1 MAGAFLLLL
10 MQQQTCISFS
20 FPEEHISCLKVS
32 VVVAL
37 CMEREGDEKVTPTGK
52 MVPGFMH
59 RTEFRRDFLVPL

>member
-20 FPEEHISCLKVS
+20 FPEEYISCLKVS

-37 CMEREGDEKVTPTGK
+37 CLEREGDDKVTPAGR
-52 MVPGFMH
+52 MVPGLM
-59 RTEFRRDFLVPL
+59 RRAESRRDFLVPL